1 MAAMAETFRE
11 GQVLGGR
18 YTLVRM
24 LGKGGMGAVWMARQ
38 LATGRRVAVKLILP
52 EKVKNEGAL
61 ERFQRE
67 AVALGK
73 IESPYVTQVLDAGTD
88 DTGAAFL
95 VMEMFDGEDV
105 SKLIERIGPLP
116 PPLAVKIAHQALL
129 GLHAAHG
136 AGAVHRDVKP
146 ANLFLAKQGNGERAV
161 KILDFGIAKLLEE
174 ETPADEA
181 TSRQK
186 LTATG
191 MVFGSVPYMS
201 PEQIA
206 GRKDLDHRT
215 DVWSLGAS
223 LYEMLTGQLP
233 FPGVDVLIVIMQ
245 IGTGSPVPLL
255 SRAPWVP
262 VELSRVVERAL
273 SRDPAQRYATAADMA
288 RDLEPL
294 MRAGRTIL
302 EGGIAALPPEIR
314 ALAPAGS
321 GEPSAGPPEG
331 VHAPLPAPVSGGLPV
346 PVPAP
351 PSASGASPAG
361 FPGAA
366 GSSGAVASPPVGPAL
381 APPGTARPGGPGWAV
396 LAAAGAVVVAAVV
409 LFLVVGRYL
418 RDGASQAESSPSPGP
433 SGPATA
439 TSVLAGPVT
448 GTSTSGP
455 VGPGGGLS
463 ASTDA
468 PSPPEPPQGPST
480 AAGTAG
486 SSAPL
491 PGAGKTAAPGSRS
504 PDNPFGGTR
513 KP

>member
-1 MAAMAETFRE
+1 
-11 GQVLGGR
+11 
-18 YTLVRM
+18 
-24 LGKGGMGAVWMARQ
+24 MGAVWMARQ

-136 AGAVHRDVKP
+136 VGAVHRDVKP

-174 ETPADEA
+174 ETPPDEA

-191 MVFGSVPYMS
+191 MVFGSIPYMS

-233 FPGVDVLIVIMQ
+233 FPGVEVLVVIMQ

-262 VELSRVVERAL
+262 VELARVVERAMA
-273 SRDPAQRYATAADMA
+273 RDPAQRYATAADMA
-288 RDLEPL
+288 RDMEPL

-302 EGGIAALPPEIR
+302 EGGIAALPPEVR
-314 ALAPAGS
+314 ASAPAGS
-321 GEPSAGPPEG
+321 GEPS
-331 VHAPLPAPVSGGLPV
+331 GGLPAAV
-346 PVPAP
+346 
-351 PSASGASPAG
+351 GQTLASPE
-361 FPGAA
+361 P
-366 GSSGAVASPPVGPAL
+366 
-381 APPGTARPGGPGWAV
+381 ARPAGRAWAV

-418 RDGASQAESSPSPGP
+418 RDGGSQAESSPSPGP
-433 SGPATA
+433 SGPTTT
-439 TSVLAGPVT
+439 TSILAGPVT
-448 GTSTSGP
+448 GTSGP
-455 VGPGGGLS
+455 VGSGGGPPT
-463 ASTDA
+463 STDA
-468 PSPPEPPQGPST
+468 PPPPETPQGPST
-480 AAGTAG
+480 GAGTAG
-486 SSAPL
+486 SSASP